1 MNDFRYKLSQLRYRM
16 MERFQR
22 FMVGRYGQPDELY
35 RFLTVLN
42 LVLIALSF
50 VFRNYVFSLL
60 VWIPIIYNSYRLF
73 SKNIQARYDENT
85 RFVNL
90 KNNSRNLFKLTIRRF
105 RERKDYRFR
114 TCPACKKVLRLPN
127 KKGRH
132 NVICPNCHKQFEV
145 KI

>member
-1 MNDFRYKLSQLRYRM
+1 MNDFRSKLAQFRYRM
-16 MERFQR
+16 MEKFQR
-22 FMVGRYGQPDELY
+22 FMIGRYGQPDELY
-35 RFLTVLN
+35 RFLTVFN
-42 LVLIALSF
+42 LVLIVISFLFRSRLLSF
-50 VFRNYVFSLL
+50 LI
-60 VWIPIIYNSYRLF
+60 WIPIIYNSFRLF
-73 SKNIQARYDENT
+73 SKNIQARYDENV

-90 KNNSRNLFKLTIRRF
+90 RNNFRNLFKLTIRRF

-114 TCPACKKVLRLPN
+114 SCPACKKVLRLPN